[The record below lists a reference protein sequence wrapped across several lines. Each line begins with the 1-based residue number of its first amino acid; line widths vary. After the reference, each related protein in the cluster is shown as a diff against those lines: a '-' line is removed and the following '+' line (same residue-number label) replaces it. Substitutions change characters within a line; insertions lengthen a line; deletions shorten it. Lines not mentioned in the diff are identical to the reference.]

1 MVRGTT
7 QLKGHV
13 FNALAEEDKAWVE
26 AHIGFV
32 DSAVDRI
39 VPPSASATHD
49 PLEVTVETFSEWI
62 VDKTQFKGAL
72 PTIPG
77 MELTDNLMAFVER
90 KLFTLNTGHA
100 ITAYLGKLAGHQT
113 IRDAILDQ
121 KIRAVVQGAMEESG
135 AVLIKRYAF
144 DPQKHA
150 AYIQKILGRF
160 ENPYLKDDVERVG
173 RQPLRKLSAGDRLI
187 KPLLGTLE
195 YGLPHRNPV
204 KGIAAAMHFRSED
217 DPQAQELAALIA
229 DKGPQ
234 AALAQ
239 ISGPMPQVMSSRRPL
254 TTTTRK
260 NDAQLARP
268 TSRPLRLLSDMQA
281 MMEET
286 QAFENRVLE
295 RLNAGK
301 TVRSFLIATVELL
314 TEAVNILVLQV
325 FRKDDYAVKYAV
337 EPLLEGSGPLG
348 DLSVRLKLIYGLGVI
363 SRAEYED
370 AELLMALREELN
382 HDGNEYSFTD
392 DEIIGPFGELHCV
405 AALPP
410 TPQFD
415 DSDAELLAMQKLR
428 YQQMVRSTMVLSL
441 TELISRI
448 SLKKP
453 FRNQRSDSGS
463 VWSQVGR

>member
-1 MVRGTT
+1 
-7 QLKGHV
+7 
-13 FNALAEEDKAWVE
+13 
-26 AHIGFV
+26 
-32 DSAVDRI
+32 
-39 VPPSASATHD
+39 
-49 PLEVTVETFSEWI
+49 
-62 VDKTQFKGAL
+62 
-72 PTIPG
+72 
-77 MELTDNLMAFVER
+77 
-90 KLFTLNTGHA
+90 
-100 ITAYLGKLAGHQT
+100 
-113 IRDAILDQ
+113 
-121 KIRAVVQGAMEESG
+121 
-135 AVLIKRYAF
+135 
-144 DPQKHA
+144 
-150 AYIQKILGRF
+150 
-160 ENPYLKDDVERVG
+160 
-173 RQPLRKLSAGDRLI
+173 
-187 KPLLGTLE
+187 
-195 YGLPHRNPV
+195 
-204 KGIAAAMHFRSED
+204 MH
-217 DPQAQELAALIA
+217 
-229 DKGPQ
+229 
-234 AALAQ
+234 
-239 ISGPMPQVMSSRRPL
+239 
-254 TTTTRK
+254 
-260 NDAQLARP
+260 NLARP

-428 YQQMVRSTMVLSL
+428 YQQMVRSINA
-441 TELISRI
+441 LIPVPSGR
-448 SLKKP
+448 
-453 FRNQRSDSGS
+453 RSAGKADDNIPDAAGTTLPYPEECLAVHAADAETFSNTP
-463 VWSQVGR
+463 